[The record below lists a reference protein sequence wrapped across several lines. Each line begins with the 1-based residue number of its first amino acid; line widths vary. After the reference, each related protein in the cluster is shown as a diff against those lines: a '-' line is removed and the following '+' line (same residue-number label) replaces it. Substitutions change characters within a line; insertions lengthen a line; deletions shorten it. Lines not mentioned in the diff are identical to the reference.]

1 VIHIYDI
8 NGLHNPIQGRWGGA
22 IERTAKPRAI
32 EQVEDT
38 MELENKIAL
47 VTGAGATGGIGFAT
61 AKALADEGAGVV
73 ISGRN
78 DERGQAAAEALG
90 RGARFVR
97 ADLTDLACVRALAE
111 VAGPVDIL
119 INNAAAF
126 TVGPTVEQGL
136 DGYEESFAANVRA
149 PYFLTAALVPGMI
162 ERGAGSIVNVS
173 TMAAR
178 IGIAGMSV
186 YGATKAALESLT
198 RVWAAEFAPGGVRV
212 NSVAPGPTSSE
223 KVMDLMGDGAQQLAT
238 GTPLSRMASV
248 EEIAQ
253 AIVFLAGGRASYITG
268 ATIAADGGR
277 TAV

>member
-1 VIHIYDI
+1 V
-8 NGLHNPIQGRWGGA
+8 N
-22 IERTAKPRAI
+22 ERAAESRPI

-61 AKALADEGAGVV
+61 AKALADEGAAVV
-73 ISGRN
+73 ISGRD
-78 DERGQAAAEALG
+78 DERGEAAAEALG
-90 RGARFVR
+90 RAARFVR
-97 ADLTDLACVRALAE
+97 ADLTDLASVRALAE
-111 VAGPVDIL
+111 ETGPVDIL

-162 ERGAGSIVNVS
+162 ARGGGSIVNVS

-223 KVMDLMGDGAQQLAT
+223 KVMDLMGDGAQQLAA

-253 AIVFLAGGRASYITG
+253 VIVYLAGGRASYITG